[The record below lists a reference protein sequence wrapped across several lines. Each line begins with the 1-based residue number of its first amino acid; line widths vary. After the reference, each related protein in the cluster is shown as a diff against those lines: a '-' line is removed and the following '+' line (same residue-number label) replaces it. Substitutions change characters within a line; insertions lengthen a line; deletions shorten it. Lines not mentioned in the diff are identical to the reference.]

1 MQLHRLHILLVCLL
15 AMLGAT
21 RHASAQGITFVDGA
35 NYRIQC
41 DGKGSGGV
49 TAGAAVGDPSVLL
62 YLTTTDTPDV
72 LLWTIT
78 TDGTDASGH
87 TAYTL
92 RHTATGLYA
101 TYDGQRN
108 DYKRYVELTAEPQGD
123 ASRWTFTDRG
133 GSWSID
139 NVLAP
144 EHHWHVRSSL
154 LTGTYADDVTPG
166 TNSRFSLYTPEG
178 LRVDQLTP
186 PEPSFGNLIGTFRV
200 GNKTPVYDADT
211 QTYLITLPEHYR
223 ADENITLPVHFD
235 ATAGTLTISG
245 HAATAGEDYTFLR
258 FKNGHNFQ
266 LRLTTPEGNTYK
278 ATLAF
283 TFLPVIELFGYG
295 FSPNYAPGMVRV
307 NDPDTD
313 GDDPLLHMKTH
324 WRGNT
329 SLHRAKKCYALK
341 LTDADGQSEDHKLL
355 GLRSD
360 NNWVLD
366 AAMID
371 PSRVRNRV
379 STDIWN
385 DFRTDP
391 YYADAEP
398 KARTATRGRMVE
410 LFLNGSYDGIYCM
423 TEKLDRKQLKL
434 RKLENPSADSGQESA
449 EQPQQHGIIYKAVE
463 WHYTSYFGYEGGA
476 FTGVLPAEPL
486 NTSDA
491 WGGWEIKYPDLGDG
505 EPIDWGPLYDHVSF
519 VATADAA
526 TFAREAAARFD
537 LPVLR
542 DYYLLQELAMGFDNS
557 AKNIYW
563 FIYDAAQS
571 TRMSLAPWDFDG
583 TWGRIWNGT
592 VGNSDPSCTLRDF
605 SGNLL
610 SANKI
615 YSLLMRY
622 DIDKWNEDLAARYC
636 QLRYAGHFSPERLKE
651 RFTDYFDLLAVSGAT
666 QREVQRWDGIEGF
679 HIDFDTEL
687 PYIHQWI
694 DTHIA
699 VLDAFY
705 HYDPLVVGGQ
715 SPIAAAAPIDVY
727 TLDGRRV
734 VRISA
739 STATEAEQQLRAL
752 PSGIY
757 VVGGRKVRI

>member
-49 TAGAAVGDPSVLL
+49 TAGAAIGDPSVLL

-123 ASRWTFTDRG
+123 ASRWIFTDRG

-166 TNSRFSLYTPEG
+166 TNSRFSLFTPEG

-200 GNKTPVYDADT
+200 GNKTPVYDADA
-211 QTYLITLPEHYR
+211 QTYLVTLPESYR
-223 ADENITLPVHFD
+223 ADESITLPVHFD
-235 ATAGTLTISG
+235 PTAGTLTISG
-245 HAATAGEDYTFLR
+245 HEVTDGEDYTFLR
-258 FKNGHNFQ
+258 FKSGHNFQ
-266 LRLTTPEGNTYK
+266 LRLTTPDGTTYK
-278 ATLAF
+278 ASLAY
-283 TFLPVIELFGYG
+283 TFLPIVELFGYG
-295 FSPNYAPGMVRV
+295 FSANYAPGMVRV
-307 NDPDTD
+307 NDPDTEAD
-313 GDDPLLHMKTH
+313 NPLYHMKTH

-329 SLHRAKKCYALK
+329 SIRRAKKNYALK
-341 LTDADGQSEDHKLL
+341 LTDADGQSVDHKLL

-385 DFRTDP
+385 DFRVDP

-410 LFLNGSYDGIYCM
+410 LFLNGTYDGIYCM

-434 RKLENPSADSGQESA
+434 RKIETLDDQGQPLA
-449 EQPQQHGIIYKAVE
+449 EPQQHGIIYKAVE

-476 FTGVLPAEPL
+476 FTGVLPPEPL
-486 NTSDA
+486 NTTDA
-491 WGGWEIKYPDLGDG
+491 WGGWEIKYPDFNDGD
-505 EPIDWGPLYDHVSF
+505 PIDWGFLYDHVAF
-519 VATADAA
+519 VATADVDR
-526 TFAREAAARFD
+526 FAHEVADRFD
-537 LPVLR
+537 LPALR
-542 DYYLLQELAMGFDNS
+542 DYYLLQELAMAFDNS

-571 TRMSLAPWDFDG
+571 TRMSLAPWDYDG

-592 VGNSDPSCTLRDF
+592 TGNSDPNLQLRDF
-605 SGNLL
+605 SGSLL

-615 YSLLMRY
+615 YSQLMRY
-622 DIDKWNEDLAARYC
+622 DIDGWNAELAARYC
-636 QLRYAGHFSPERLKE
+636 QLRYAGHFSPERLKQ
-651 RFTDYFDLLAVSGAT
+651 RFADYFDLLAESGAT
-666 QREVQRWDGIEGF
+666 QREVERWNGVEGF
-679 HIDFDTEL
+679 TLDFEAEQT
-687 PYIHQWI
+687 YINQWI
-694 DTHIA
+694 DTHVA

-715 SPIAAAAPIDVY
+715 SPTLTAAPIDVY
-727 TLDGRRV
+727 TLDGRRIT
-734 VRISA
+734 RINATSA
-739 STATEAEQQLRAL
+739 TDAEHQLHSL
-752 PSGIY
+752 PSGLYI
-757 VVGGRKVRI
+757 VGGRKIKI